1 MKKLTCALALT
12 LLLPGLSLAQDAPKA
27 KPKGQEVTSGQR
39 KLILWKVSGKGTK
52 KTSYLF
58 GTMHVPDKRV
68 LDLPG
73 PVKQAIKDADALY
86 CELALE
92 PSLQMKA
99 MQHMMLP
106 ADKTL
111 AGIIGQDQVDRA
123 TKMLAARGLPIQ
135 PFLRMKP
142 WAFTSQLT
150 QLEFLTE
157 LQSGIQPLDSMLYN
171 QAKQAG
177 KEVGGLEKL
186 EDQMAVFDSL
196 SEKAQKEM
204 AKASLDQLEKAAKS
218 GEKSTER
225 LIKTYLKGDLDE
237 MQKIAKEEE
246 GDDAEAKAFM
256 KKLLDDRNVTM
267 TAEIKKHLTKSPD
280 KTYFFAVGSLHYPG
294 KKGILALLK
303 AEGYTVERV
312 SAK

>member
-1 MKKLTCALALT
+1 MKKLLTSALALT
-12 LLLPGLSLAQDAPKA
+12 LLLPGLSLAQDA
-27 KPKGQEVTSGQR
+27 KPKGKDTQAKTAR
-39 KLILWKVSGKGTK
+39 KLILWKVTGKGTK
-52 KTSYLF
+52 KASYLF

-73 PVKQAIKDADALY
+73 PVKQAIADSDALY

-123 TKMLAARGLPIQ
+123 TKLLAARGLPIQ

-157 LQSGIQPLDSMLYN
+157 LQSGIQPLDAMLYN

-177 KEVGGLEKL
+177 KEVGLEKL
-186 EDQMAVFDSL
+186 EDQMSVFDSL
-196 SEKAQKEM
+196 SEKAQREM
-204 AKASLDQLEKAAKS
+204 AKASLDALEKAAKS
-218 GEKSTER
+218 GEKSTEK
-225 LIKTYLKGDLDE
+225 LIQTYLKGDLE
-237 MQKIAKEEE
+237 AMQKVGEEE
-246 GDDAEAKAFM
+246 TGDDEESKAFM

-294 KKGILALLK
+294 KKGIVALLK
-303 AEGYTVERV
+303 AEGFTVERV